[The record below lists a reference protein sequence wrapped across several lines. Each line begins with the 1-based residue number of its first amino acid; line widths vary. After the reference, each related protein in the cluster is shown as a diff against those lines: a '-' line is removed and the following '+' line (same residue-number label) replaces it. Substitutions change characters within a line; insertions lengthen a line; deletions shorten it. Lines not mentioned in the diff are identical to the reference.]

1 MLKYLQNTHVW
12 VLAYLHLFW
21 PIFWNFFGL
30 LLDGSHIIYYGMIWY
45 YLLQVYLNCFFCIW
59 YSLPKPPP
67 PPLSTI
73 MKTFNQKPFFWNTA
87 LHKKG
92 LSFRNLK
99 KGLGKI
105 NCFKKGGITYF
116 HSHYPFPVLSFSECF
131 ACVWVLCLFAPFYQ
145 YHLFCRKNLVL

>member
-1 MLKYLQNTHVW
+1 MSFGLFTPILTNF
-12 VLAYLHLFW
+12 LELFW
-21 PIFWNFFGL
+21 TVAWWLSYNLLWNDLILPTPGISEL
-30 LLDGSHIIYYGMIWY
+30 LLF
-45 YLLQVYLNCFFCIW
+45 YLIFSS
-59 YSLPKPPP
+59 YSPP
-67 PPLSTI
+67 PPLSTR

-145 YHLFCRKNLVL
+145 IICFAGRT